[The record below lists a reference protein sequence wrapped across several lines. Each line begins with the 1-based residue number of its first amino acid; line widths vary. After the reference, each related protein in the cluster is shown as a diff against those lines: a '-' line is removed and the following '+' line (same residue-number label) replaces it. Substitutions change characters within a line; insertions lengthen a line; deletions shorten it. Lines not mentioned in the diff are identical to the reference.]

1 MRKVIITILLAS
13 ILMISSVLVAFASY
27 NYSEPP
33 TNPIDWNFT
42 SSKNYTIASKID
54 CIYTRGTNGFL
65 GIGKKNSSATVKVK
79 AFDFYWSYGAVGIQD
94 ADGTYYYNPGP
105 TIQPETEYV
114 KQQYASTTN
123 AARFVRYE
131 GETYQMN
138 GLTWINHDYYF
149 YNSQNCVTQH
159 TYTP

>member
-1 MRKVIITILLAS
+1 MKKIVFTLFVAAIMILG
-13 ILMISSVLVAFASY
+13 SVLMVFAAY
-27 NYSEPP
+27 NYPAPP
-33 TNPIDWNFT
+33 TNPLNWDFT

-54 CIYTRGTNGFL
+54 CIYTRGTAGFL

-79 AFDFYWSYGAVGIQD
+79 AIDFYWSYGAVGIQD

-105 TIQPETEYV
+105 TIQAETEYV
-114 KQQYASTTN
+114 KQQYGTTTN

-131 GETYQMN
+131 GDTYQMN
-138 GLTWINHDYYF
+138 GQIWINHDYYF
-149 YNSQNCVTQH
+149 YNSQDCIIQH